1 MFAAVRHQLDSFVTT
16 EASSRNSPTHVES
29 LLFSVRWVLLL
40 LVFPIALFDKG
51 ASPFTFL
58 FWVWVCAFAGFNLIV
73 GLLIRFARDHVPPP
87 GITLALDALFF
98 GVLPYVEDSESSA
111 LALFVIY
118 PALVSAVRF
127 GPRIGLMTVVVLALP
142 IEARV
147 FIPIFS
153 QRNPTALAAT
163 FPVVGLIAAIG
174 LIGYLSLREREAAMG
189 TSGVEL
195 EELRR
200 SNEGVHLLYQSIENF
215 STTTS
220 YQPVLEA
227 MLEAGLRGLP
237 NSRPQ
242 DGLPIGI
249 ILIFNDLEPERP
261 LQVIA
266 SRNLSRRDKG
276 QRLAGKAGIVAE
288 TLKLG
293 NVILFDQIRNDP
305 ELSIF
310 TALRHCRAGVCY
322 PLQSGLEQYG
332 VVILAG
338 TSTRQPSV
346 EYLSLMHAF
355 THQSAIA
362 FQTAKLYQDLRSE
375 HDQIIRSEN
384 DIRQKL
390 VRDLHDGPTQKV
402 SALAMQAEYI
412 NKLIDRDPAEAKK
425 ELAQARSTAEE
436 AVKELRTALFILRP
450 LTLETKGLS
459 AAIKQYGERLESEN
473 VQITVEPGDFGSELD
488 LNIAATAFS
497 IVEEAANN
505 ARKHGRGAPIHVN
518 ITRQNNVLVAVVQD
532 SGPGFDLN
540 LITSVYNEKASL
552 GLHNM
557 RERAALIDGDLRIDT
572 APGQG
577 TRVTLIV
584 PVPKLIPPTA

>member
-1 MFAAVRHQLDSFVTT
+1 MAT
-16 EASSRNSPTHVES
+16 EPPSSNSPTHVES

-40 LVFPIALFDKG
+40 LIFPIALFDKG
-51 ASPFTFL
+51 GGSFTLL
-58 FWVWVCAFAGFNLIV
+58 FWVWIVAFALFNLII
-73 GLLIRFARDHVPPP
+73 GAIIRFAPNELPPP

-98 GVLPYVEDSESSA
+98 GILPYVEDSDSNA

-118 PALVSAVRF
+118 PALVGAIKF
-127 GPRIGLMTVVVLALP
+127 GPRIGLMTVIVLALP

-147 FIPIFS
+147 IIPIFS
-153 QRNPTALAAT
+153 QRNPSALAAT
-163 FPVVGLIAAIG
+163 FPVIGLIAAIG

-189 TSGVEL
+189 TSGGEL

-215 STTTS
+215 STTTN
-220 YQPVLEA
+220 YLPVLDA

-237 NSRPQ
+237 HSRPQ
-242 DGLPIGI
+242 DGMPIGI
-249 ILIFNDLEPERP
+249 TLVFNDLDPDRP
-261 LQVIA
+261 LQVAA
-266 SRNLSRRDKG
+266 SRNLSRRENG
-276 QRLAGKAGIVAE
+276 LRLSGKAGIVAE

-293 NVILFDQIRNDP
+293 NVVLFDEVKNDP
-305 ELSIF
+305 ELAVF
-310 TALRHCRAGVCY
+310 AGLRHCRAGVCY

-332 VVILAG
+332 VVVLAG
-338 TSTRQPSV
+338 TSPRRPSMD
-346 EYLSLMHAF
+346 YLSLMRAF

-362 FQTAKLYQDLRSE
+362 FQTAKLYQGLRSE

-384 DIRQKL
+384 EIRQKL

-412 NKLIDRDPAEAKK
+412 NKLIDRDPAEAKR
-425 ELAQARSTAEE
+425 ELAQARSTAED

-473 VQITVEPGDFGSELD
+473 VPISVEPGDFGSDLD
-488 LNIAATAFS
+488 LNVSATVFS

-505 ARKHGRGAPIHVN
+505 ARKYGRGAPIHIN
-518 ITRQNNVLVAVVQD
+518 IARQNGVLLAVVKD
-532 SGPGFDLN
+532 AGPGFDLN
-540 LITSVYNEKASL
+540 LVTSFYNEKASL
-552 GLHNM
+552 GLQNM
-557 RERAALIDGDLRIDT
+557 RERAALIDGDLRIET
-572 APGQG
+572 APGRG

-584 PVPKLIPPTA
+584 PLPKLVLSTN